1 MFTKILIANRGEIA
15 CRVIRTARRLGI
27 ATVAVH
33 SEADAAARHVLLADE
48 AVEIGPAPVR
58 DSYLRGDRIIA
69 AAQRT
74 GAAAVHPGYGL
85 LSENAEFA
93 ADCAA
98 AGLVFVGPGA
108 AAIRAMGRKDAARA
122 LIENA
127 GIPVVPGYH
136 GDDQSDGRL
145 RAEADRIGYPVLLKP
160 SAGGGGKGMRVVRAA
175 ARVDAALASARREAS
190 AAFGDTHMLIEKFVA
205 EPRHIEVQVF
215 ADAHGNVLHL
225 FERDCSV
232 QRRHQ
237 KVIEEAPAPG
247 LTGRQRLTLGQ
258 AAVDAAKAVGYLGA
272 GTVEFLVDSGGGFY
286 FMEMNTRLQVEHP
299 VTELVTGQDLV
310 EWQLLVAAGEP
321 LPLSQGDLAINGH
334 AIEAR
339 LYAEDPDRDFL
350 PATGRLLHL
359 RYPAAGQHVRID
371 TGVREGDPV
380 GIHYDPLLA
389 KLIAWDAD
397 RAGALRR
404 LRTALRATQV
414 VGVTTNLGFLAA
426 VAAHGAFAAGGVDT
440 GFVDRHRGDLA
451 GVGRPPWDGAL
462 VVAALDVMLR
472 REARA
477 RSAAAVSGDPDS
489 PWHSSSGWR
498 LNASGTQ
505 ALHFVADGA
514 GQRVTVE
521 CGRGAYQVR
530 TPAGLTR
537 AAGHY
542 DAGGDLAATLDGC
555 RLRVTVVRQ
564 GDVITILHQ
573 GAQYRIEH
581 VDPARRADSET
592 AAAGGLTAPM
602 PGRVALVSVSAG
614 DSVRRGDTLLIIE
627 AMKMEHSIIA
637 PSDGVVERLRHGEGE
652 LVDEGA
658 ELLVLRPAGKPAGAA
673 PASAPASPPPS
684 PAGSRGGGG
693 TRSGARGGR
702 TGRRPGRSGG

>member
-15 CRVIRTARRLGI
+15 CRVIKTARRLGI
-27 ATVAVH
+27 STVAVY
-33 SEADAAARHVLLADE
+33 SEADATARHVTLADE
-48 AVEIGPAPVR
+48 AVEIGPASVR

-74 GAAAVHPGYGL
+74 GAAAIHPGYGF
-85 LSENAEFA
+85 LSENAGFA
-93 ADCAA
+93 EDCTA

-108 AAIRAMGRKDAARA
+108 AAIRAMGSKSAAKS
-122 LIENA
+122 LIENT
-127 GIPVVPGYH
+127 GVPVVPGYH
-136 GDDQSDGRL
+136 GDDQSDDLL

-160 SAGGGGKGMRVVRAA
+160 SAGGGGKGMRVVREALQF
-175 ARVDAALASARREAS
+175 DAALAAARREAS
-190 AAFGDTHMLIEKFVA
+190 ASFGDAHMLIEKFVTQ
-205 EPRHIEVQVF
+205 PRHIEVQVF

-237 KVIEEAPAPG
+237 KIIEEAPAPG
-247 LTGRQRLTLGQ
+247 LTDRQRLTMGQ

-272 GTVEFLVDSGGGFY
+272 GTVEFIVDSGGRFY

-299 VTELVTGQDLV
+299 VTELITGQDLV

-321 LPLSQGDLAINGH
+321 LPLSQGDLVINGH

-350 PATGRLLHL
+350 PASGHLLHL
-359 RYPAAGQHVRID
+359 RYPAAGRHVRID

-380 GIHYDPLLA
+380 SIHYDPLIA
-389 KLIAWDAD
+389 KLIVWDAD

-404 LRTALRATQV
+404 LQTALRETQV
-414 VGVTTNLGFLAA
+414 IGVTTNLGFLTT
-426 VAAHGAFAAGGVDT
+426 VAAHDAFAAAGVDT
-440 GFVDRHRGDLA
+440 GFIDRHRSDLA
-451 GVGRPPWDGAL
+451 GIGGPPPDGAL

-472 REARA
+472 QEARA
-477 RSAAAVSGDPDS
+477 RSDAAVSGDPNS
-489 PWHSSSGWR
+489 PWHSAGGWR
-498 LNASGTQ
+498 LNETGTQ
-505 ALHFVADGA
+505 TLHFVVDGIE
-514 GQRVTVE
+514 QRVTVE
-521 CGRGAYQVR
+521 YGGGEYQVR
-530 TPAGLTR
+530 TPAGPTR

-542 DAGGDLAATLDGC
+542 DTGGDLTATLDGR
-555 RLRVTVVRQ
+555 RLRVTMVRQ

-581 VDPARRADSET
+581 MDPARRADSESD
-592 AAAGGLTAPM
+592 AAGGLTAPM
-602 PGRVALVSVSAG
+602 PGRVTLVSVSEG
-614 DSVRRGDTLLIIE
+614 DSVQRGDTLLILE

-637 PSDGVVERLRHGEGE
+637 PADGVVERLHYGQGD

-658 ELLVLRPAGKPAGAA
+658 ELLVL
-673 PASAPASPPPS
+673 S
-684 PAGSRGGGG
+684 
-693 TRSGARGGR
+693 
-702 TGRRPGRSGG
+702 

>member
-15 CRVIRTARRLGI
+15 CRVIKTARRLGI
-27 ATVAVH
+27 STVAVY
-33 SEADAAARHVLLADE
+33 SEADATARHVTLADE
-48 AVEIGPAPVR
+48 AVEIGPASVR

-74 GAAAVHPGYGL
+74 GAAAIHPGYGF
-85 LSENAEFA
+85 LSENAGFA
-93 ADCAA
+93 EDCTA

-108 AAIRAMGRKDAARA
+108 AAIRAMGSKSAAKS
-122 LIENA
+122 LIENTGVA
-127 GIPVVPGYH
+127 VVPGYH
-136 GDDQSDGRL
+136 GDDQSDDLL

-160 SAGGGGKGMRVVRAA
+160 SAGGGGKGMRVVREALQF
-175 ARVDAALASARREAS
+175 DAALAAARREAS
-190 AAFGDTHMLIEKFVA
+190 ASFGDAHMLIEKFVTQ
-205 EPRHIEVQVF
+205 PRHIEVQVF

-237 KVIEEAPAPG
+237 KIIEEAPAPG
-247 LTGRQRLTLGQ
+247 LTDRQRLTMGQ

-272 GTVEFLVDSGGGFY
+272 GTVEFIVDSGGRFY

-299 VTELVTGQDLV
+299 VTELITGQDLV

-321 LPLSQGDLAINGH
+321 LPLSQGDLVINGH

-350 PATGRLLHL
+350 PASGHLLHL
-359 RYPAAGQHVRID
+359 RYPAAGRHVRID

-380 GIHYDPLLA
+380 SIHYDPLIA
-389 KLIAWDAD
+389 KLIVWDAD

-404 LRTALRATQV
+404 LRTALRETQV
-414 VGVTTNLGFLAA
+414 IGVTTNLGFLTT
-426 VAAHGAFAAGGVDT
+426 VAAHDAFAAAGVDT
-440 GFVDRHRGDLA
+440 GFIDRHRSDLA
-451 GVGRPPWDGAL
+451 GIGGPPPDGAL

-472 REARA
+472 QEARA
-477 RSAAAVSGDPDS
+477 RSDAAVSGDPNS
-489 PWHSSSGWR
+489 PWHGAGGWR
-498 LNASGTQ
+498 LNETGTQ
-505 ALHFVADGA
+505 TLHFVVDGIE
-514 GQRVTVE
+514 QRVTVE
-521 CGRGAYQVR
+521 YGGGEYQVR
-530 TPAGLTR
+530 TPVGLTR

-542 DAGGDLAATLDGC
+542 DTGGDLTATLDGR
-555 RLRVTVVRQ
+555 RLRVTMVRQ

-581 VDPARRADSET
+581 MDPARRADSESG
-592 AAAGGLTAPM
+592 AAGGLTAPM
-602 PGRVALVSVSAG
+602 PGRVTLVSVSEG
-614 DSVRRGDTLLIIE
+614 DSVQRGDTLLILE

-637 PSDGVVERLRHGEGE
+637 PADGVVERLHYGQGD

-658 ELLVLRPAGKPAGAA
+658 ELLVL
-673 PASAPASPPPS
+673 S
-684 PAGSRGGGG
+684 
-693 TRSGARGGR
+693 
-702 TGRRPGRSGG
+702 

>member
-15 CRVIRTARRLGI
+15 CRVIKTARRLGI
-27 ATVAVH
+27 STVAVY
-33 SEADAAARHVLLADE
+33 SEADATARHVTLADE
-48 AVEIGPAPVR
+48 AVEIGPASVR

-74 GAAAVHPGYGL
+74 GAAAIHPGYGF
-85 LSENAEFA
+85 LSENAGFA
-93 ADCAA
+93 ADCTA

-108 AAIRAMGRKDAARA
+108 AAIRAMGSKSAAKS
-122 LIENA
+122 LIENT
-127 GIPVVPGYH
+127 GVPVVPGYH
-136 GDDQSDGRL
+136 GDDQSDDLL

-160 SAGGGGKGMRVVRAA
+160 SAGGGGKGMRVVREALQF
-175 ARVDAALASARREAS
+175 DAALAAARREAS
-190 AAFGDTHMLIEKFVA
+190 ASFGDAHMLIEKFVTQ
-205 EPRHIEVQVF
+205 PRHIEVQVF

-237 KVIEEAPAPG
+237 KIIEEAPAPG
-247 LTGRQRLTLGQ
+247 LTDRQRLTMGQ

-272 GTVEFLVDSGGGFY
+272 GTVEFIVDSGGRFY

-299 VTELVTGQDLV
+299 VTELITGQDLV

-321 LPLSQGDLAINGH
+321 LPLSQGDLVINGH

-350 PATGRLLHL
+350 PATGHLLHL
-359 RYPAAGQHVRID
+359 RYPAAGRHVRID

-380 GIHYDPLLA
+380 SIHYDPLIA
-389 KLIAWDAD
+389 KLIVWDAD

-404 LRTALRATQV
+404 LQTALRETQV
-414 VGVTTNLGFLAA
+414 IGVTTNLGFLTT
-426 VAAHGAFAAGGVDT
+426 VAAHDAFAAGGVDT
-440 GFVDRHRGDLA
+440 GFIDRHRSDLA
-451 GVGRPPWDGAL
+451 GIGGPPPDGAL

-472 REARA
+472 QEARA
-477 RSAAAVSGDPDS
+477 RSDAAVSGDPNS
-489 PWHSSSGWR
+489 PWHSAGGWR
-498 LNASGTQ
+498 LNETGTQ
-505 ALHFVADGA
+505 TLHFVVDGIE
-514 GQRVTVE
+514 QRVTVE
-521 CGRGAYQVR
+521 YGGGEYQVR
-530 TPAGLTR
+530 TPAGPTR

-542 DAGGDLAATLDGC
+542 DTGGDLTATLDGR
-555 RLRVTVVRQ
+555 RLRVTMVRQ

-581 VDPARRADSET
+581 MDPARRADSESG
-592 AAAGGLTAPM
+592 AAGGLTAPM
-602 PGRVALVSVSAG
+602 PGRVTLVSVSEG
-614 DSVRRGDTLLIIE
+614 DSVQRGDTLLILE

-637 PSDGVVERLRHGEGE
+637 PADGVVERLHYGQGD

-658 ELLVLRPAGKPAGAA
+658 ELLVL
-673 PASAPASPPPS
+673 S
-684 PAGSRGGGG
+684 
-693 TRSGARGGR
+693 
-702 TGRRPGRSGG
+702 

>member
-15 CRVIRTARRLGI
+15 CRVIKTARRLGI
-27 ATVAVH
+27 ATVAVY
-33 SEADAAARHVLLADE
+33 SEADATARHVTLADE
-48 AVEIGPAPVR
+48 AVEIGPAPAR

-74 GAAAVHPGYGL
+74 GAAAIHPGYGF
-85 LSENAEFA
+85 LSENAGFA
-93 ADCAA
+93 ADCTA

-108 AAIRAMGRKDAARA
+108 AAIRAMGSKSAAKS
-122 LIENA
+122 LIEKA
-127 GIPVVPGYH
+127 GVAVVPGYH
-136 GDDQSDGRL
+136 GDDQSDDLL
-145 RAEADRIGYPVLLKP
+145 RAEADRIGYPVMLKP
-160 SAGGGGKGMRVVRAA
+160 AAGGGGKGMRVVR
-175 ARVDAALASARREAS
+175 DASQFDDALAAARREAS
-190 AAFGDTHMLIEKFVA
+190 ASFGEAHMLIEKFVTQ
-205 EPRHIEVQVF
+205 PRHIEVQVF

-237 KVIEEAPAPG
+237 KIIEEAPAPG
-247 LTGRQRLTLGQ
+247 LTEEQRLTMGQ

-272 GTVEFLVDSGGGFY
+272 GTVEFLVDSGGRFY

-299 VTELVTGQDLV
+299 VTELITGQDLV

-350 PATGRLLHL
+350 PASGHLLHL

-380 GIHYDPLLA
+380 SIHYDPMIA
-389 KLIAWDAD
+389 KLIVWDAD
-397 RAGALRR
+397 RASALRR
-404 LRTALRATQV
+404 LQTALRETRV
-414 VGVTTNLGFLAA
+414 VGVTTNLGFLTT
-426 VAAHGAFAAGGVDT
+426 VAAHDVFAAAGVDT
-440 GFVDRHRGDLA
+440 GFIDRQRSDL
-451 GVGRPPWDGAL
+451 VGTGGSPWDGAL

-472 REARA
+472 REAEA
-477 RSAAAVSGDPDS
+477 RSDAAISGDPNS
-489 PWHSSSGWR
+489 PWHGASGWR
-498 LNASGTQ
+498 LNQIGTQ
-505 ALHFVADGA
+505 
-514 GQRVTVE
+514 QRIERVTVE
-521 CGRGAYQVR
+521 YGGGEYQVR

-542 DAGGDLAATLDGC
+542 DTGGDLTATLDGR

-581 VDPARRADSET
+581 MDPARRADSESG
-592 AAAGGLTAPM
+592 AAGGLTAPM
-602 PGRVALVSVSAG
+602 PGRVTLVSVSEG
-614 DSVRRGDTLLIIE
+614 DSVQRGDTLLILE

-637 PSDGVVERLRHGEGE
+637 PADGVVERLHYGQGD

-658 ELLVLRPAGKPAGAA
+658 ELLVL
-673 PASAPASPPPS
+673 S
-684 PAGSRGGGG
+684 
-693 TRSGARGGR
+693 
-702 TGRRPGRSGG
+702 

>member
-15 CRVIRTARRLGI
+15 CRVIKTARRLGI
-27 ATVAVH
+27 STVAVY
-33 SEADAAARHVLLADE
+33 SEADATARHVTLADE
-48 AVEIGPAPVR
+48 AVEIGPASVR

-74 GAAAVHPGYGL
+74 GAAAIHPGYGF
-85 LSENAEFA
+85 LSENAGFA
-93 ADCAA
+93 ADCTA

-108 AAIRAMGRKDAARA
+108 AAIRAMGSKSAAKS
-122 LIENA
+122 LIENT
-127 GIPVVPGYH
+127 GVPVVPGYH
-136 GDDQSDGRL
+136 GDDQSDDLL

-160 SAGGGGKGMRVVRAA
+160 SAGGGGKGMRVVREALQF
-175 ARVDAALASARREAS
+175 DAALAAARREAS
-190 AAFGDTHMLIEKFVA
+190 ASFGDAHMLIEKFVTQ
-205 EPRHIEVQVF
+205 PRHIEVQVF

-237 KVIEEAPAPG
+237 KIIEEAPAPG
-247 LTGRQRLTLGQ
+247 LTDRQRLTMGQ

-272 GTVEFLVDSGGGFY
+272 GTVEFIVDSGGRFY

-299 VTELVTGQDLV
+299 VTELITGQDLV

-321 LPLSQGDLAINGH
+321 LPLSQGDLVINGH

-350 PATGRLLHL
+350 PATGHLLHL
-359 RYPAAGQHVRID
+359 RYPAAGRHVRID

-380 GIHYDPLLA
+380 SIHYDPLIA
-389 KLIAWDAD
+389 KLIVWDAD

-404 LRTALRATQV
+404 LQTALRETQV
-414 VGVTTNLGFLAA
+414 IGVTTNLGFLTT
-426 VAAHGAFAAGGVDT
+426 VAAHDAFAAAGVDT
-440 GFVDRHRGDLA
+440 GFIDRHRSDLA
-451 GVGRPPWDGAL
+451 GIGGPPPDGAL

-472 REARA
+472 QEARA
-477 RSAAAVSGDPDS
+477 RSDAAVSGDPNS
-489 PWHSSSGWR
+489 PWHSAGGWR
-498 LNASGTQ
+498 LNETGTQ
-505 ALHFVADGA
+505 TLHFVVDGIE
-514 GQRVTVE
+514 QRVTVE
-521 CGRGAYQVR
+521 YGGGEYQVR
-530 TPAGLTR
+530 TPAGPTR

-542 DAGGDLAATLDGC
+542 DTGGDLTATLDGR
-555 RLRVTVVRQ
+555 RLRVTMVRQ

-581 VDPARRADSET
+581 MDPARRADSESD
-592 AAAGGLTAPM
+592 AAGGLTAPM
-602 PGRVALVSVSAG
+602 PGRVTLVSVSEG
-614 DSVRRGDTLLIIE
+614 DSVQRGDTLLILE

-637 PSDGVVERLRHGEGE
+637 PADGVVERLHYGQGD

-658 ELLVLRPAGKPAGAA
+658 ELLVL
-673 PASAPASPPPS
+673 S
-684 PAGSRGGGG
+684 
-693 TRSGARGGR
+693 
-702 TGRRPGRSGG
+702 

>member
-15 CRVIRTARRLGI
+15 CRVIKTARRLGI
-27 ATVAVH
+27 STVAVY
-33 SEADAAARHVLLADE
+33 SEADATARHVTLADE
-48 AVEIGPAPVR
+48 AVEIGPASVR

-74 GAAAVHPGYGL
+74 GAAAIHPGYGF
-85 LSENAEFA
+85 LSENAGFA
-93 ADCAA
+93 ADCTA

-108 AAIRAMGRKDAARA
+108 AAIRAMGSKSAAKS
-122 LIENA
+122 LIENT
-127 GIPVVPGYH
+127 GVPVVPGYH
-136 GDDQSDGRL
+136 GDDQSDDLL

-160 SAGGGGKGMRVVRAA
+160 SAGGGGKGMRVVREALQF
-175 ARVDAALASARREAS
+175 DAALAAARREAS
-190 AAFGDTHMLIEKFVA
+190 ASFGDAHMLIEKFVTQ
-205 EPRHIEVQVF
+205 PRHIEVQVF

-237 KVIEEAPAPG
+237 KIIEEAPAPG
-247 LTGRQRLTLGQ
+247 LTDRQRLTMGQ

-272 GTVEFLVDSGGGFY
+272 GTVEFIVDSGGRFY

-299 VTELVTGQDLV
+299 VTELITGQDLV

-321 LPLSQGDLAINGH
+321 LPLSQGDLVINGH

-350 PATGRLLHL
+350 PATGHLLHL
-359 RYPAAGQHVRID
+359 RYPAAGRHVRID

-380 GIHYDPLLA
+380 SIHYDPLIA

-404 LRTALRATQV
+404 LQTALRETQV
-414 VGVTTNLGFLAA
+414 IGVTTNLGFLTT
-426 VAAHGAFAAGGVDT
+426 VAAHDAFAAAGVDT
-440 GFVDRHRGDLA
+440 GFIDRHRSDLA
-451 GVGRPPWDGAL
+451 GIGGPPPDGAL

-472 REARA
+472 QEARA
-477 RSAAAVSGDPDS
+477 RSDAAVSGDPNS
-489 PWHSSSGWR
+489 PWHSAGGWR
-498 LNASGTQ
+498 LNETGTQ
-505 ALHFVADGA
+505 TLHFVVDGIE
-514 GQRVTVE
+514 QRVTVE
-521 CGRGAYQVR
+521 YGGGEYQVR
-530 TPAGLTR
+530 TPAGPTR

-542 DAGGDLAATLDGC
+542 DTGGDLTATLDGR
-555 RLRVTVVRQ
+555 RLRVTMVRQ

-581 VDPARRADSET
+581 MDPARRADSESG
-592 AAAGGLTAPM
+592 AAGGLTAPM
-602 PGRVALVSVSAG
+602 PGRVTLVSVSEG
-614 DSVRRGDTLLIIE
+614 DSVQRGDTLLILE

-637 PSDGVVERLRHGEGE
+637 PADGVVERLHYGQGD

-658 ELLVLRPAGKPAGAA
+658 ELLVL
-673 PASAPASPPPS
+673 S
-684 PAGSRGGGG
+684 
-693 TRSGARGGR
+693 
-702 TGRRPGRSGG
+702 

>member
-15 CRVIRTARRLGI
+15 CRVIKTARRLGI
-27 ATVAVH
+27 STVAVY
-33 SEADAAARHVLLADE
+33 SEADATARHVTLADE
-48 AVEIGPAPVR
+48 AVEIGPASVR

-74 GAAAVHPGYGL
+74 GAAAIHPGYGF
-85 LSENAEFA
+85 LSENAGFA
-93 ADCAA
+93 ADCTA

-108 AAIRAMGRKDAARA
+108 AAIRAMGSKSAAKS
-122 LIENA
+122 LIENT
-127 GIPVVPGYH
+127 GVPVVPGYH
-136 GDDQSDGRL
+136 GDDQSDDLL

-160 SAGGGGKGMRVVRAA
+160 SAGGGGKGMRVVREALQF
-175 ARVDAALASARREAS
+175 DAALAAARREAS
-190 AAFGDTHMLIEKFVA
+190 ASFGDAHMLIEKFVTQ
-205 EPRHIEVQVF
+205 PRHIEVQVF

-237 KVIEEAPAPG
+237 KIIEEAPAPG
-247 LTGRQRLTLGQ
+247 LTDRQRLTMGQ

-272 GTVEFLVDSGGGFY
+272 GTVEFIVDSGGRFY

-299 VTELVTGQDLV
+299 VTELITGQDLV

-321 LPLSQGDLAINGH
+321 LPLSQGDLVINGH

-350 PATGRLLHL
+350 PATGHLLHL
-359 RYPAAGQHVRID
+359 RYPAAGRHVRID

-380 GIHYDPLLA
+380 SIHYDPLIA
-389 KLIAWDAD
+389 KLIVWDAD

-404 LRTALRATQV
+404 LQTALRETQV
-414 VGVTTNLGFLAA
+414 IGVTTNLGFLTT
-426 VAAHGAFAAGGVDT
+426 VAAHDAFAAAGVDT
-440 GFVDRHRGDLA
+440 GFIDRHRSDLA
-451 GVGRPPWDGAL
+451 GIGGPPPDGAL

-472 REARA
+472 QEARA
-477 RSAAAVSGDPDS
+477 RSDAAVSGDPNS
-489 PWHSSSGWR
+489 PWHSAGGWR
-498 LNASGTQ
+498 LNETGTQ
-505 ALHFVADGA
+505 TLHFVVDGIE
-514 GQRVTVE
+514 QRVTVE
-521 CGRGAYQVR
+521 YGGGEYQVR
-530 TPAGLTR
+530 TPAGPTR

-542 DAGGDLAATLDGC
+542 DTGGDLTATLDGR
-555 RLRVTVVRQ
+555 RLRVTMVRQ

-581 VDPARRADSET
+581 MDPARRADSESG
-592 AAAGGLTAPM
+592 AAGGLTAPM
-602 PGRVALVSVSAG
+602 PGRVTLVSVSEG
-614 DSVRRGDTLLIIE
+614 DSVQRGDTLLILE

-637 PSDGVVERLRHGEGE
+637 PADGVVERLHYGQGD

-658 ELLVLRPAGKPAGAA
+658 ELLVL
-673 PASAPASPPPS
+673 S
-684 PAGSRGGGG
+684 
-693 TRSGARGGR
+693 
-702 TGRRPGRSGG
+702 

>member
-15 CRVIRTARRLGI
+15 CRVIKTARRLGI
-27 ATVAVH
+27 STVAVY
-33 SEADAAARHVLLADE
+33 SEADATARHVTLADE

-74 GAAAVHPGYGL
+74 GAAAIHPGYGF
-85 LSENAEFA
+85 LSENAGFA
-93 ADCAA
+93 ADCTA

-108 AAIRAMGRKDAARA
+108 AAIRAMGSKSAAKS
-122 LIENA
+122 LIENT
-127 GIPVVPGYH
+127 GVPVVPGYH
-136 GDDQSDGRL
+136 GDDQSDDLL

-160 SAGGGGKGMRVVRAA
+160 SAGGGGKGMRVVREALQF
-175 ARVDAALASARREAS
+175 DAALAAARREAS
-190 AAFGDTHMLIEKFVA
+190 ASFGDAHMLIEKFVTQ
-205 EPRHIEVQVF
+205 PRHIEVQVF

-237 KVIEEAPAPG
+237 KIIEEAPAPG
-247 LTGRQRLTLGQ
+247 LTDRQRLTMGQ

-272 GTVEFLVDSGGGFY
+272 GTVEFIVDSGGRFY

-299 VTELVTGQDLV
+299 VTELITGQDLV

-321 LPLSQGDLAINGH
+321 LPLSQGDLVINGH

-350 PATGRLLHL
+350 PATGHLLHL
-359 RYPAAGQHVRID
+359 RYPAAGRHVRID

-380 GIHYDPLLA
+380 SIHYDPLIA
-389 KLIAWDAD
+389 KLIVWDAD

-404 LRTALRATQV
+404 LQTALRETQV
-414 VGVTTNLGFLAA
+414 IGVTTNLGFLTT
-426 VAAHGAFAAGGVDT
+426 VAAHDAFAAAGVDT
-440 GFVDRHRGDLA
+440 GFIDRHRSDLA
-451 GVGRPPWDGAL
+451 GIGGPPPDGAL

-472 REARA
+472 QEARA
-477 RSAAAVSGDPDS
+477 RSDAAVSGDPNS
-489 PWHSSSGWR
+489 PWHSAGGWR
-498 LNASGTQ
+498 LNETGTQ
-505 ALHFVADGA
+505 TLHFVVDGIE
-514 GQRVTVE
+514 QRVTVE
-521 CGRGAYQVR
+521 YGGGEYQVR
-530 TPAGLTR
+530 TPAGPTR

-542 DAGGDLAATLDGC
+542 DTGGDLTATLDGR
-555 RLRVTVVRQ
+555 RLRVTMVRQ

-581 VDPARRADSET
+581 MDPARRADSESG
-592 AAAGGLTAPM
+592 AAGGLTAPM
-602 PGRVALVSVSAG
+602 PGRVTLVSVSEG
-614 DSVRRGDTLLIIE
+614 DSVQRGDTLLILE

-637 PSDGVVERLRHGEGE
+637 PADGVVERLHYGQGD

-658 ELLVLRPAGKPAGAA
+658 ELLVL
-673 PASAPASPPPS
+673 S
-684 PAGSRGGGG
+684 
-693 TRSGARGGR
+693 
-702 TGRRPGRSGG
+702 

>member
-15 CRVIRTARRLGI
+15 CRVIKTARRLGI
-27 ATVAVH
+27 STVAVY
-33 SEADAAARHVLLADE
+33 SEADATARHVTLADE

-74 GAAAVHPGYGL
+74 GAAAIHPGYGF
-85 LSENAEFA
+85 LSENAGFA
-93 ADCAA
+93 ADCTA

-108 AAIRAMGRKDAARA
+108 AAIRAMGSKSAAKS
-122 LIENA
+122 LIENT
-127 GIPVVPGYH
+127 GVPVVPGYH
-136 GDDQSDGRL
+136 GDDQSDDLL

-160 SAGGGGKGMRVVRAA
+160 SAGGGGKGMRVVREALQF
-175 ARVDAALASARREAS
+175 DAALAAARREAS
-190 AAFGDTHMLIEKFVA
+190 ASFGDAHMLIEKFVTQ
-205 EPRHIEVQVF
+205 PRHIEVQVF

-237 KVIEEAPAPG
+237 KIIEEAPAPG
-247 LTGRQRLTLGQ
+247 LTDRQRLTMGQ

-272 GTVEFLVDSGGGFY
+272 GTVEFIVDSGGRFY

-299 VTELVTGQDLV
+299 VTELITGQDLV

-321 LPLSQGDLAINGH
+321 LPLSQGDLVINGH

-350 PATGRLLHL
+350 PATGHLLHL
-359 RYPAAGQHVRID
+359 RYPAAGRHVRID

-380 GIHYDPLLA
+380 SIHYDPLIA

-404 LRTALRATQV
+404 LQTALRETQV
-414 VGVTTNLGFLAA
+414 IGVTTNLGFLTT
-426 VAAHGAFAAGGVDT
+426 VAAHDAFAAGGVDT
-440 GFVDRHRGDLA
+440 GFIDRHRSDLA
-451 GVGRPPWDGAL
+451 GIGGPPPDGAL

-472 REARA
+472 QEARA
-477 RSAAAVSGDPDS
+477 RSDAAVSGDPNS
-489 PWHSSSGWR
+489 PWHSAGGWR
-498 LNASGTQ
+498 LNETGTQ
-505 ALHFVADGA
+505 TLHFVVDGIE
-514 GQRVTVE
+514 QRVTVE
-521 CGRGAYQVR
+521 YGGGEYQVR
-530 TPAGLTR
+530 TPAGPTR

-542 DAGGDLAATLDGC
+542 DTGGDLTATLDGR
-555 RLRVTVVRQ
+555 RLRVTMVRQ
-564 GDVITILHQ
+564 GDVITILYQ

-581 VDPARRADSET
+581 MDPARRADSESD
-592 AAAGGLTAPM
+592 AAGGLTAPM
-602 PGRVALVSVSAG
+602 PGRVTLVSVSEG
-614 DSVRRGDTLLIIE
+614 DSVQRGDTLLILE

-637 PSDGVVERLRHGEGE
+637 PADGVVERLHYGQGD

-658 ELLVLRPAGKPAGAA
+658 ELLVL
-673 PASAPASPPPS
+673 S
-684 PAGSRGGGG
+684 
-693 TRSGARGGR
+693 
-702 TGRRPGRSGG
+702 

>member
-15 CRVIRTARRLGI
+15 CRVIKTARRLGI
-27 ATVAVH
+27 STVAVY
-33 SEADAAARHVLLADE
+33 SEADATARHVTLADE
-48 AVEIGPAPVR
+48 AVEIGPASVR

-74 GAAAVHPGYGL
+74 GAAAIHPGYGF
-85 LSENAEFA
+85 LSENAGFA
-93 ADCAA
+93 EDCTA

-108 AAIRAMGRKDAARA
+108 AAIRAMGSKSAAKS
-122 LIENA
+122 LIENT
-127 GIPVVPGYH
+127 GVPVVPGYH
-136 GDDQSDGRL
+136 GDDQSDDLL

-160 SAGGGGKGMRVVRAA
+160 SAGGGGKGMRVVREALQF
-175 ARVDAALASARREAS
+175 DAALAAARREAS
-190 AAFGDTHMLIEKFVA
+190 ASFGDAHMLIEKFVTQ
-205 EPRHIEVQVF
+205 PRHIEVQVF

-237 KVIEEAPAPG
+237 KIIEEAPAPG
-247 LTGRQRLTLGQ
+247 LTDRQRLTMGQ

-272 GTVEFLVDSGGGFY
+272 GTVEFIVDSGGRFY

-299 VTELVTGQDLV
+299 VTELITGQDLV

-321 LPLSQGDLAINGH
+321 LPLSQGDLVINGH

-350 PATGRLLHL
+350 PATGHLLHL
-359 RYPAAGQHVRID
+359 RYPAAGRHVRID

-380 GIHYDPLLA
+380 SIHYDPLIA
-389 KLIAWDAD
+389 KLIVWDAD

-404 LRTALRATQV
+404 LQTALRETQV
-414 VGVTTNLGFLAA
+414 IGVTTNLGFLTT
-426 VAAHGAFAAGGVDT
+426 VAAHDAFAAAGVDT
-440 GFVDRHRGDLA
+440 GFIDRHRSDLA
-451 GVGRPPWDGAL
+451 GIGGPPPDGAL

-472 REARA
+472 QEARA
-477 RSAAAVSGDPDS
+477 RSDAAVSGDPNS
-489 PWHSSSGWR
+489 PWHSAGGWR
-498 LNASGTQ
+498 LNETGTQ
-505 ALHFVADGA
+505 TLHFVVDGIE
-514 GQRVTVE
+514 QRVTVE
-521 CGRGAYQVR
+521 YGGGEYQVR
-530 TPAGLTR
+530 TPAGPTR

-542 DAGGDLAATLDGC
+542 DTGGDLTATLDGR
-555 RLRVTVVRQ
+555 RLRVTMVRQ

-581 VDPARRADSET
+581 MDPARRADSESD
-592 AAAGGLTAPM
+592 AAGGLTAPM
-602 PGRVALVSVSAG
+602 PGRVTLVSVSEG
-614 DSVRRGDTLLIIE
+614 DSVQRGDTLLILE

-637 PSDGVVERLRHGEGE
+637 PADGVVERLHYGQGD

-658 ELLVLRPAGKPAGAA
+658 ELLVL
-673 PASAPASPPPS
+673 S
-684 PAGSRGGGG
+684 
-693 TRSGARGGR
+693 
-702 TGRRPGRSGG
+702 

>member
-15 CRVIRTARRLGI
+15 CRVIKTARRLGI
-27 ATVAVH
+27 STVAVY
-33 SEADAAARHVLLADE
+33 SEADATARHVTLADE
-48 AVEIGPAPVR
+48 AVEIGPASVR

-74 GAAAVHPGYGL
+74 GAAAIHPGYGF
-85 LSENAEFA
+85 LSENAGFA
-93 ADCAA
+93 EDCTA

-108 AAIRAMGRKDAARA
+108 AAIRAMGSKSAAKS
-122 LIENA
+122 LIENT
-127 GIPVVPGYH
+127 GVPVVPGYH
-136 GDDQSDGRL
+136 GDDQSDDLL

-160 SAGGGGKGMRVVRAA
+160 SAGGGGKGMRVVREALQF
-175 ARVDAALASARREAS
+175 DAALAAARREAS
-190 AAFGDTHMLIEKFVA
+190 ASFGDAHMLIEKFVTQ
-205 EPRHIEVQVF
+205 PRHIEVQVF

-237 KVIEEAPAPG
+237 KIIEEAPAPG
-247 LTGRQRLTLGQ
+247 LTDRQRLTMGQ

-272 GTVEFLVDSGGGFY
+272 GTVEFIVDSGGRFY

-299 VTELVTGQDLV
+299 VTELITGQDLV

-321 LPLSQGDLAINGH
+321 LPLSQGDLVINGH

-350 PATGRLLHL
+350 PATGHLLHL
-359 RYPAAGQHVRID
+359 RYPAAGRHVRID

-380 GIHYDPLLA
+380 SIYYDPLIA
-389 KLIAWDAD
+389 KLIVWDAD

-404 LRTALRATQV
+404 LQTALRETQV
-414 VGVTTNLGFLAA
+414 IGVTTNLGFLTT
-426 VAAHGAFAAGGVDT
+426 VAAHDAFAAAGVDT
-440 GFVDRHRGDLA
+440 GFIDRHRSDLA
-451 GVGRPPWDGAL
+451 GIGGPPPDGAL

-472 REARA
+472 QEARA
-477 RSAAAVSGDPDS
+477 RSDAAVSGDPNS
-489 PWHSSSGWR
+489 PWHSAGGWR
-498 LNASGTQ
+498 LNETGTQ
-505 ALHFVADGA
+505 TLHFVVDGIE
-514 GQRVTVE
+514 QRVTVE
-521 CGRGAYQVR
+521 YGGGEYQVR
-530 TPAGLTR
+530 TPAGPTR

-542 DAGGDLAATLDGC
+542 DSGGDLTATLDGR
-555 RLRVTVVRQ
+555 RLRVTMVRQ

-581 VDPARRADSET
+581 MDPARRADSESD
-592 AAAGGLTAPM
+592 AAGGLTAPM
-602 PGRVALVSVSAG
+602 PGRVTLVSVSEG
-614 DSVRRGDTLLIIE
+614 DSVQRGDTLLILE

-637 PSDGVVERLRHGEGE
+637 PADGVVERLHYGQGD

-658 ELLVLRPAGKPAGAA
+658 ELLVL
-673 PASAPASPPPS
+673 S
-684 PAGSRGGGG
+684 
-693 TRSGARGGR
+693 
-702 TGRRPGRSGG
+702 